1 MFELLATAVA
11 GGLAVALVAG
21 PLGCFVVWRRMA
33 YFGDTLAHSALLG
46 VALSVFFSLNLSLTT
61 ALVPL
66 TIALLLVWLEQ
77 RGGLPL
83 DTLLG
88 ILSHSALAAGLV
100 LVAQLEGV
108 RIDLM
113 ALLFGDLLAITS
125 GELGVILG
133 VAAVILG
140 LLLWLWRPLINIT
153 LNPELAA
160 VEGTPVMAVRTAL
173 MVATAL
179 LIAIAMKIVGVMLI
193 TALLIIPAAAARRLS
208 HTPEQMAVWASA
220 LACCSVLGGTALAW
234 HADTPVGPSVVVVAS
249 ALFVLATALRRPQ

>member
-1 MFELLATAVA
+1 MFELLATALG

-46 VALSVFFSLNLSLTT
+46 VALSVFFSLNLSVAT

-66 TIALLLVWLEQ
+66 AIALLLVWLEQ

-100 LVAQLEGV
+100 LVALIGELRV
-108 RIDLM
+108 DLM
-113 ALLFGDLLAITS
+113 ALLFGDLLAITRA
-125 GELGVILG
+125 ELWLIVGVAVVIL
-133 VAAVILG
+133 A
-140 LLLWLWRPLINIT
+140 LLALLWRPLINIT
-153 LNPELAA
+153 LNAELAA
-160 VEGTPVMAVRTAL
+160 VEGTAVTAVRSAL

-208 HTPEQMAVWASA
+208 TTPEQMALWASL
-220 LACCSVLGGTALAW
+220 LACLSVIGGTAMAW
-234 HADTPVGPSVVVVAS
+234 QADTPVGPSVVVVAS
-249 ALFVLATALRRPQ
+249 ALFVVATALRRS

>member
-1 MFELLATAVA
+1 MFELLATAIA

-46 VALSVFFSLNLSLTT
+46 VALSVFFSLNLSLAT
-61 ALVPL
+61 AAVPL

-100 LVAQLEGV
+100 LVAMLDGV

-113 ALLFGDLLAITS
+113 ALLFGDLLAIT
-125 GELGVILG
+125 GRELMIIVAVATTIL
-133 VAAVILG
+133 A
-140 LLLWLWRPLINIT
+140 LLMRLWRPLINIT
-153 LNPELAA
+153 LNAELAA
-160 VEGTPVMAVRTAL
+160 VEGTQVTAVRTAL

-193 TALLIIPAAAARRLS
+193 TALLVIPAAAARRMS
-208 HTPEQMAVWASA
+208 RTPEQMAVCASA
-220 LACCSVLGGTALAW
+220 IASVSVLGGTALAW
-234 HADTPVGPSVVVVAS
+234 QADTPVGPSVVVVAS
-249 ALFVLATALRRPQ
+249 GLFVLASALRRE